1 MFRQGAL
8 FSYIIVEIV
17 WLCEF
22 LFIAEVLSLTVGS
35 GPLGFSGCRVV
46 LMPPGPITK

>member
-22 LFIAEVLSLTVGS
+22 LFIAEVLKLTVGS
-35 GPLGFSGCRVV
+35 GPLGSLVVERFLCR
-46 LMPPGPITK
+46 LDR